1 MPLDLTDDKSTLVQV
16 MAWCRQ
22 ATSHYL
28 SQCWPR
34 SMSPYGITRPQW
46 VNSLR
51 PTDIYIYIYIS
62 KRLCFGPLL
71 KQMWLNQAK
80 DSLRQWINGWNM
92 LSTQVHINQVGL
104 NCMTWQWAIQHTTDR
119 PGELHMYPIP
129 WSSLTQLMACCL
141 FSADSLPDAMQT
153 YCQIESHEHN
163 YNAVKFESNSIWKC
177 CLQNVGYNTAIS
189 MCWKVILAKS
199 FVILIHLLTHWGLVM
214 PLGDIDLGQHWLR

>member
-1 MPLDLTDDKSTLVQV
+1 MHRLDQQNKL
-16 MAWCRQ
+16 
-22 ATSHYL
+22 Y
-28 SQCWPR
+28 
-34 SMSPYGITRPQW
+34 TRNPF
-46 VNSLR
+46 NSLR
-51 PTDIYIYIYIS
+51 PIDDKCIRNALFWSPFETS
-62 KRLCFGPLL
+62 VAEQHQELPETMNKWVKRALDTCRHKSSWVQSHDL
-71 KQMWLNQAK
+71 A
-80 DSLRQWINGWNM
+80 
-92 LSTQVHINQVGL
+92 VG
-104 NCMTWQWAIQHTTDR
+104 NPTHY
-119 PGELHMYPIP
+119 GELHMYSIP

-153 YCQIESHEHN
+153 YCQIESQEHN